1 MNTVLRRWKKH
12 FEKLINEENNS
23 ESRTNKGKMTQ
34 QNIYNWVKTHLSCRP
49 HSSLSPSSK
58 ILVQL

>member
-23 ESRTNKGKMTQ
+23 ESRTNKGKRFG
-34 QNIYNWVKTHLSCRP
+34 KCCG
-49 HSSLSPSSK
+49 
-58 ILVQL
+58 LVRRSVESYVEDEEWKGSWSR